1 MELQRVE
8 SNGLSFNVAVEG
20 EGPAVLLLHGFP
32 DSHRLW
38 RHQMGALAAAGYR
51 AIAPDLRGF
60 GDSDRPSE
68 VERYAMPLLLAD
80 VLGIMDS
87 LDVPA
92 ASVVAHDW
100 GAALGWGLA
109 AFVPDRVDRLAALTV
124 GHPAAYGD
132 AGMRQRELSWYMLWF
147 QFVGVAEEQLPRD
160 DWALM
165 RAWIG
170 SVGPDVDDRIAA
182 LARPGALVAALNWYR
197 ANITAE
203 SYVGLRATPVP
214 PVSCPVLGVWAD
226 GDKFL
231 TEEWMLASEGFV
243 KGPWTYARVGSDHW
257 IPTSAPDELNR
268 LLLDFLGAT

>member
-1 MELQRVE
+1 MELQRIE

-20 EGPAVLLLHGFP
+20 AGPPVLLLHGFP

-38 RHQMGALAAAGYR
+38 RHQLPALAAAGYR
-51 AIAPDLRGF
+51 AVAPDLRGF
-60 GDSDRPSE
+60 GGSDRPSE
-68 VERYAMPLLLAD
+68 VESYAMPLLLAD
-80 VLGIMDS
+80 VLGILDA

-109 AFVPDRVDRLAALTV
+109 AFVPDRVTRLAALTV
-124 GHPAAYGD
+124 GHPAAYGA

-147 QFVGVAEEQLPRD
+147 QFAGVAEAQLPRD
-160 DWALM
+160 DWGLM

-170 SVGPDVDDRIAA
+170 SSGPDVDDRIAA
-182 LARPGALVAALNWYR
+182 LARPGALVAGLNWYR

-214 PVSCPVLGVWAD
+214 PVTCPVLGVWGD

-231 TEEWMLASEGFV
+231 TEEWMLASEAFV
-243 KGPWTYARVGSDHW
+243 KGPWTYARVSSDHW

-268 LLLDFLGAT
+268 LLLDFLAG